1 MSNKAKKI
9 KTVQVKESD
18 LVTLMD
24 NIVKEAVN
32 AEKKKIVAEQ
42 TAKTKKTTDLLEGRI
57 TKLEKVLLAKK
68 G

>member
-1 MSNKAKKI
+1 MSDKAKKI

-32 AEKKKIVAEQ
+32 AEKKKIVAEHA
-42 TAKTKKTTDLLEGRI
+42 AKTKEATDLMESRI
-57 TKLEKVLLAKK
+57 TKLEKALLTNK

>member
-9 KTVQVKESD
+9 KKVQVKESD

-24 NIVKEAVN
+24 NIVKEAVKD
-32 AEKKKIVAEQ
+32 AKAKFLAEQ
-42 TAKTKKTTDLLEGRI
+42 AIKTKGANDLLESRI
-57 TKLEKVLLAKK
+57 ARLEAKLR